1 MSADGRGLPFDKRR
15 IAVEVKIGI
24 QMAPRELVVETTA
37 SAEDIKQALV
47 TALADGTP
55 FVLADSK
62 QGVVLV
68 PADKIAYVEL
78 DLAEPRRI
86 GFSTG

>member
-1 MSADGRGLPFDKRR
+1 M
-15 IAVEVKIGI
+15 EVKIGI

-62 QGVVLV
+62 HGIVLV

-78 DLAEPRRI
+78 DLAEPRRV